1 MNNFWVVFTHTFV
14 TKIKSK
20 QFLWVTAITVGI
32 TLLLVYLPSL
42 IGKFNGDGEKKIAL
56 IDQTGQLEEAFKQS
70 AANLDK
76 NLKFTETAAEE
87 QELKEKVLEGELD
100 GYLLLS
106 FDEAGLP
113 RGVFKAET
121 LTDQSLAGNLQM
133 ALQQVRSQRAAQ
145 LLNLNAEQLA
155 MLNAPADFRQAAIG
169 ENAKTEEELN
179 QARGLVYSMLIIIYF
194 AVIMYASMIATEVA
208 TEKSSR
214 VMEILISSVSPVTH
228 MFAKIF
234 AVASVGVV
242 QMIIILAAGYGA
254 VKRNMDTFTGEFFQF
269 FGFGGFSLQTIIYGI
284 VFFLLGFLLYAT
296 IAAFLGS
303 LVSRIEDV
311 NQMVSPLIF
320 TVVIAFMLAMAG
332 LSNPAAPYVTVT
344 SYIPFFTPM
353 LMFLRVGMLDVPL
366 WETALS
372 IGLLVGCIAL
382 FAYFGAKIYKGGVLF
397 YGSAG
402 LVKQIK
408 RALQMT
414 KENG

>member
-42 IGKFNGDGEKKIAL
+42 IDKFNGDGEKKIAL

-179 QARGLVYSMLIIIYF
+179 QARGLVYS
-194 AVIMYASMIATEVA
+194 
-208 TEKSSR
+208 
-214 VMEILISSVSPVTH
+214 
-228 MFAKIF
+228 
-234 AVASVGVV
+234 
-242 QMIIILAAGYGA
+242 
-254 VKRNMDTFTGEFFQF
+254 
-269 FGFGGFSLQTIIYGI
+269 
-284 VFFLLGFLLYAT
+284 
-296 IAAFLGS
+296 
-303 LVSRIEDV
+303 
-311 NQMVSPLIF
+311 
-320 TVVIAFMLAMAG
+320 
-332 LSNPAAPYVTVT
+332 
-344 SYIPFFTPM
+344 
-353 LMFLRVGMLDVPL
+353 
-366 WETALS
+366 
-372 IGLLVGCIAL
+372 
-382 FAYFGAKIYKGGVLF
+382 
-397 YGSAG
+397 
-402 LVKQIK
+402 
-408 RALQMT
+408 
-414 KENG
+414 